1 MTDINQNKSSS
12 SSSKNYLK
20 EIKSKFNWIYAVM
33 IVYPS
38 YFIIGPLFSEKFN
51 NIIAII
57 YGFGLTII
65 TGTCLL
71 VTILTVWNLIK
82 LSFKERK
89 YLHSFFF
96 FLVPFIQLLLLSLFI
111 EIIEAVF

>member
-1 MTDINQNKSSS
+1 MTDSNQNKSSS
-12 SSSKNYLK
+12 SSSENYLK

-51 NIIAII
+51 KIIAII
-57 YGFGLTII
+57 YGFGQSIL

-96 FLVPFIQLLLLSLFI
+96 FLVPFIQLLLLSLFLGLI
-111 EIIEAVF
+111 DAIF

>member
-1 MTDINQNKSSS
+1 MTDSNQNKSSS
-12 SSSKNYLK
+12 SSSENYLK

-51 NIIAII
+51 KIIAII
-57 YGFGLTII
+57 YGFGLSIL

-96 FLVPFIQLLLLSLFI
+96 FLVPFIQLSLLSLFLGLI
-111 EIIEAVF
+111 DAIF